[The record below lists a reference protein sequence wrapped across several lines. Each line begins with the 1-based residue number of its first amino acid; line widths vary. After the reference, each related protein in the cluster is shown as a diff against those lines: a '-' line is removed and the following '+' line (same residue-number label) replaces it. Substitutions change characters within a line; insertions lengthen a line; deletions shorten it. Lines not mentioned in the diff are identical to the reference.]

1 MTREED
7 IWYCSECGDE
17 QGRHDMWFEGDICGD
32 CNSKKMNKREFLNG
46 FESWTETYFEV
57 VDYITT
63 IRSMKFITGIIGETI
78 ASNGTCGLW
87 ELAVKWTDE
96 FEVLSKD
103 REWNDEFYDE
113 VEEFCK
119 TKNEQV

>member
-1 MTREED
+1 
-7 IWYCSECGDE
+7 
-17 QGRHDMWFEGDICGD
+17 
-32 CNSKKMNKREFLNG
+32 MNKREFLNG

-63 IRSMKFITGIIGETI
+63 IRSMKFIKGIIGETI
-78 ASNGTCGLW
+78 VSSGTCGLW

-96 FEVLSKD
+96 FEVLNKD
-103 REWNDEFYDE
+103 REWDGEFYDE

-119 TKNEQV
+119 TKNKQS